1 MMVTDSI
8 PETPRL
14 VILISG
20 TGSNMLALVEACRR
34 GDLDATVAG
43 VISNRPDAAGVQHA
57 RDRDIPALVVDHK
70 EFSDRLAF
78 DKAMMDAIDE
88 FDPDLVVL
96 AGFMRILTPEFVR
109 HYQGRL
115 LNIHPSLLPL
125 YPGLNTHQRAIDAGD
140 STHGV
145 SVHFVTEELDGG
157 PVVAQAVVSVTADDS
172 ANSLKD
178 KVHAQEHVLYPIVV
192 KWFVE
197 GRLRL
202 TSKSVTL
209 DGKELPAS
217 GLRLDAL

>member
-1 MMVTDSI
+1 MMVTDSV

-20 TGSNMLALVEACRR
+20 TGSNMLALADACRR

-57 RDRDIPALVVDHK
+57 RDRDIQARVVDHK
-70 EFSDRLAF
+70 EFSDRLSF
-78 DKAMMDAIDE
+78 DKAMIDAIDE
-88 FDPDLVVL
+88 LEPDLVVL

-140 STHGV
+140 SIHGV

-157 PVVAQAVVSVTADDS
+157 PVIAQAVVSVSADDTVS
-172 ANSLKD
+172 TLKD
-178 KVHAQEHVLYPIVV
+178 KVHAQEHILYPIVV
-192 KWFVE
+192 KWFTE

-202 TSKSVTL
+202 GAKGVTL
-209 DGKELPAS
+209 DGKPLPAS